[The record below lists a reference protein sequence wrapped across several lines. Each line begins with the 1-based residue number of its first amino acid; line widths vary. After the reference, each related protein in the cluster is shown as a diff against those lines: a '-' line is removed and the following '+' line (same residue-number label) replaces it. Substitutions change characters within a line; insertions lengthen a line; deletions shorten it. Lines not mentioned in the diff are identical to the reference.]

1 MLVALLPPGNVS
13 LDGDS
18 MLGVSRSIVN
28 GHGLKVACEYG
39 TIRGRGGACYSIFYP
54 LQSILAVPLVVL
66 GHGVGA
72 VAHGPRTYV
81 GNLFAQL
88 LPALAAAGTAVFTI
102 DFAQRLGA
110 SRRNAILAGATVVF
124 ATEIAIYY
132 RTFYAE
138 SLTVFLTCLVIW
150 GFLRTDRWRLL
161 APVGIALLILA
172 KPELVF
178 VGLAVGAVL
187 AWREHRRRPFV
198 EAVLGTAAGTALYG
212 LYNFARFSNPTN
224 FGGEDRQLHLSTF
237 LPWKVAKTIAEL
249 GISPGRGFIWY
260 SPIVILG
267 LYAAWKRRSET
278 LAVIAFVVLVATLLL
293 YLGNPGDGDNWGDR
307 YLGPAIPLFAAFAWS
322 FQGRRMLAPALALIG
337 LVIALPTFAGFYER
351 YYTEQAEKGVAN
363 ADLYWSV
370 PRAPIFGVWGS
381 TAREINK
388 ARHTDVYAVAHAP
401 SPPTRKVGV
410 RVSDIKF
417 FKVVNQW
424 WWMTPAAKV
433 PRVIGLLAAIAMFGL
448 GVLLLRRSTQ
458 VPRRLA

>member
-172 KPELVF
+172 KPELVL

-198 EAVLGTAAGTALYG
+198 EAVVGTAAGTALYG

-237 LPWKVAKTIAEL
+237 LPWKVAKAIAEL

-278 LAVIAFVVLVATLLL
+278 LAVIAFVVLVATLVL

-307 YLGPAIPLFAAFAWS
+307 YLAPAIPLFAAFAWS

-363 ADLYWSV
+363 TDLYWSV
-370 PRAPIFGVWGS
+370 PRAPVFGVWGS

-401 SPPTRKVGV
+401 SPPTRKNGV
-410 RVSDIKF
+410 RVADVKF
-417 FKVVNQW
+417 YKVVNQW

-448 GVLLLRRSTQ
+448 GVVLLRRSTTT
-458 VPRRLA
+458 RLA